1 MGSRKAPP
9 SRLASAARLF
19 ATLRDDLK
27 FVGHSGTA
35 IASCYQSLQ
44 DLDILMS
51 SYGSEVLQNT
61 GVVETAIGRSL
72 NASENNNQI
81 AAMAFAIASAI
92 KTVLARFGRV
102 SNAEFM
108 VDVNM
113 DYEINASSED
123 LQALAGNMNT

>member
-1 MGSRKAPP
+1 M
-9 SRLASAARLF
+9 
-19 ATLRDDLK
+19 
-27 FVGHSGTA
+27 GHSGTA